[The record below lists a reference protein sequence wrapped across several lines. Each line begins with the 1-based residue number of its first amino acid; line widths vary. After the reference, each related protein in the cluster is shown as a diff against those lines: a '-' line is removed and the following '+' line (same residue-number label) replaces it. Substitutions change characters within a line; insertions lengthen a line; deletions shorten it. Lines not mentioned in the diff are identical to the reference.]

1 LSQERVTILLVNRS
15 DRVTS
20 PSIDSAATTA
30 EQLAVDHIPL
40 VAHLVREVSG
50 RIPASVDR
58 DDLRSA
64 GLVALVAASRAFD
77 PDLGVPFPAYAA
89 QRIRGALLDE
99 LRSVDWASRSVRRK
113 GREIEA
119 ARQRLAAAMGQFPD
133 NRAVAESLGM
143 SIGEVERADA
153 DVARATVLSIHST
166 DRDLA
171 EEVPTAAL
179 GPQALL
185 ERGEQLAYLA
195 DAIAELPER
204 LQTVVRGYF
213 LEERPMAEIGA
224 ELGVTESRVSQ
235 LRAEA
240 LVLLRGALAS
250 ALEPHLVEEPANPTG
265 VAARRKA
272 AYAESVQARY
282 TTRLRM
288 PMVQTA

>member
-1 LSQERVTILLVNRS
+1 MNRS

-20 PSIDSAATTA
+20 PNSDSAPTTA

-64 GLVALVAASRAFD
+64 GLVALVAASQAFD
-77 PDLGVPFPAYAA
+77 PDLGVPFAAYAA

-113 GREIEA
+113 GRDIEA

-133 NRAVAESLGM
+133 DRAVADSLGI
-143 SIGEVERADA
+143 SLSEVVRADA
-153 DVARATVLSIHST
+153 DVARATVLSIHGT

-171 EEVPTAAL
+171 DELPTSSM
-179 GPQALL
+179 GPEGVL
-185 ERGEQLAYLA
+185 ERGEQLAYLV

-204 LQTVVRGYF
+204 LQVVVRGYF

-250 ALEPHLVEEPANPTG
+250 ALEPHLVEEPVNPTG

-282 TTRLRM
+282 AARLRVE
-288 PMVQTA
+288 MVQTA

>member
-20 PSIDSAATTA
+20 PSTDSAATTA

-153 DVARATVLSIHST
+153 DVARATVLSIPST

>member
-20 PSIDSAATTA
+20 PSTDSAATTA

-282 TTRLRM
+282 TARLRM

>member
-1 LSQERVTILLVNRS
+1 MNRS

-20 PSIDSAATTA
+20 TIIDSAATTA

-77 PDLGVPFPAYAA
+77 PDLGVPFAAYAA

-119 ARQRLAAAMGQFPD
+119 TRQRLAAAMGQFPD
-133 NRAVAESLGM
+133 DRAVAESLGVPTA
-143 SIGEVERADA
+143 EVVRADA
-153 DVARATVLSIHST
+153 DVARASVLSIHGT

-171 EEVPTAAL
+171 DEVPTAAL
-179 GPQALL
+179 GPEALL

-195 DAIAELPER
+195 DAIDELPER
-204 LQTVVRGYF
+204 LQFVVRAYF

-282 TTRLRM
+282 AARLRV